1 MWWKRNNFWALVTM
15 KTKPLLCLLL
25 TFVATICDPCYADEG
40 TPPFIIGADIS
51 WVQQQED
58 EGVRFSDQGTEKD
71 ILDILK
77 AHGFNW
83 VRLRVFHTPK
93 AEKGYSA
100 KGYCDLPHTL
110 VMAKRV
116 KAAGMGFL
124 LDFHYSDTWADPG
137 HQVKP
142 AAWTD
147 LHGKDLE
154 QAVHDHTREVV
165 SALKKQGTLPDIVQ
179 IGNEISNGMLWPD
192 GKMWESGDWDTFCG
206 LVKAGIAGVND
217 VDKSVKIM
225 IHLAWGGQN
234 AKSRAF
240 LDRLF
245 AQSVDFDILGQ
256 SYYPRWHGTLEELKS
271 NLTDLAGRYKQDI
284 MVVEYTVPNVR
295 KMNDIVRELPDGKG
309 LGTFIWEPTK
319 WRGGALFDPQGRT
332 KAAIDAYPEMAKE
345 YRRRGR

>member
-1 MWWKRNNFWALVTM
+1 MNVWPIFSVV
-15 KTKPLLCLLL
+15 
-25 TFVATICDPCYADEG
+25 VASSVSCCAAAQEPTS

-58 EGVRFSDQGTEKD
+58 EGVRFSDQGSEKD

-83 VRLRVFHTPK
+83 IRLRVFQNPK
-93 AEKGYSA
+93 AQNPKAQKGYSA

-110 VMAKRV
+110 EMAKRV
-116 KAAGMGFL
+116 KAAGMGLL

-137 HQVKP
+137 KQFKP
-142 AAWTD
+142 SAWAD

-154 QAVHDHTREVV
+154 QAVRDHTREVI
-165 SALKKQGTLPDIVQ
+165 SALKKRGTLPDAVQ

-192 GKMWESGDWDTFCG
+192 GKMWESGDWDTFCV
-206 LVKAGIAGVND
+206 LVKAGIAGVKD

-225 IHLAWGGQN
+225 VHLAWGGQN

-240 LDRLF
+240 LDRVL
-245 AQSVDFDILGQ
+245 AQGIDFDIIGQ
-256 SYYPRWHGTLEELKS
+256 SYYPRWHGTLEELNS
-271 NLTDLAGRYKQDI
+271 NLTDLAGRYKHDI

-295 KMNDIVRELPDGKG
+295 TINDVVRGLPNGKG

-319 WRGGALFDPQGRT
+319 WGGNRGALFDPEGRT
-332 KAAIDAYPEMAKE
+332 KAAIDTYPEMVKE
-345 YRRRGR
+345 YRRRDRLERR